1 MIKYTTIFLLL
12 TFFPTVTHSQPSPL
26 YHPPSTPL
34 QTIHLRENQPAPY
47 EGLLLSPET
56 LIFLQ
61 TEIMIQ
67 MPERA
72 QALIDLSI
80 QQERNNCNLQIQTIT
95 NARQIETSIS
105 DQQAQSSQQALTTI
119 TDNHSRAIKA
129 HRRRFILFSVLAI
142 PLSIAIGYGASQAIN
157 R

>member
-1 MIKYTTIFLLL
+1 MKFIAIPFLIFILLPSTTY
-12 TFFPTVTHSQPSPL
+12 SQPSL

-47 EGLLLSPET
+47 EGLLLSPEA

-105 DQQAQSSQQALTTI
+105 DQQAQSQQQALTTI
-119 TDNHSRAIKA
+119 TDSHSRALKG

-142 PLSIAIGYGASQAIN
+142 PLSIAIGYGVAEIRN